1 MTITVIR
8 IASEYFYLIYLSI
21 STDIIKI
28 YLSYHSCDNYQD
40 YRVIIQSFIPI
51 YTP

>member
-8 IASEYFYLIYLSI
+8 IASEYFYLSI

-40 YRVIIQSFIPI
+40 YRVIIPSFIPI